1 MAILTVGKATALK
14 FTILLFCIAFVKCI
28 DNFKTRSSI
37 ADNAD
42 RWKANEDR
50 SSGSSLWTPEFYEGP
65 DAYKKDFITSN
76 YDEKYSSN
84 IPFYPSKTRNGF
96 SPFSGGSIY
105 SSGGLYDRRPTYPAR
120 PIDYGVHDYESSY
133 DYGHGYGLNHPYGS
147 KDITKSVWIP
157 LAGAA
162 LLGIAAALVANP
174 VLLHLGVSAGK
185 RKRREATLNAH
196 DLAYRERH
204 RARAQTWK
212 SGSNL
217 NKNLPK

>member
-1 MAILTVGKATALK
+1 MAILSVGKATALNLAIM
-14 FTILLFCIAFVKCI
+14 FFCIGSIKC
-28 DNFKTRSSI
+28 DNFKTRLSN

-42 RWKANEDR
+42 RWKANEVP
-50 SSGSSLWTPEFYEGP
+50 SSGWTPEFYEGP

-84 IPFYPSKTRNGF
+84 SPFYPSKTRNGF
-96 SPFSGGSIY
+96 SPFSGGSLY
-105 SSGGLYDRRPTYPAR
+105 SSGGLYDRRPTYGPAR

-185 RKRREATLNAH
+185 RKRREATMNAH
-196 DLAYRERH
+196 LLAY
-204 RARAQTWK
+204 RAQTWK

-217 NKNLPK
+217 NKN